1 MRLKGYPTS
10 NRDHT
15 RLNGRL
21 RLDRGG
27 GGMSGLSGGVPWP
40 LVELVRL
47 GPRARYMAL
56 FSLWFGSTGSQERG
70 ESI

>member
-1 MRLKGYPTS
+1 
-10 NRDHT
+10 
-15 RLNGRL
+15 
-21 RLDRGG
+21 
-27 GGMSGLSGGVPWP
+27 MSGLSGGVPWP